1 MDRLAWLSWLIGC
14 GVDEN
19 QFLSLYLTS
28 VCLSGAIGSLW
39 LWVSVNLFSTSL
51 MTETKVQLH
60 DKMWLQNNGRYRYSV
75 ERKGSQWLSEW
86 LKIARI
92 ATATFADNC
101 QSGNQSYFPCLSCFS
116 CLFYPSCLLFF
127 FCLLSP
133 MQSHVSHMTQL
144 LLLGKFEYGGG
155 PIFKVVLEC

>member
-51 MTETKVQLH
+51 MTETIIQLQ

-86 LKIARI
+86 LNI
-92 ATATFADNC
+92 ATPHYLPNSA
-101 QSGNQSYFPCLSCFS
+101 NQYTVSVGVLGVLVCVLHVPCIVIL
-116 CLFYPSCLLFF
+116 CLLHLVFGIFF
-127 FCLLSP
+127 AKKHHIWRWNCAPNYL
-133 MQSHVSHMTQL
+133 
-144 LLLGKFEYGGG
+144 
-155 PIFKVVLEC
+155 KVTLDW